1 VLELP
6 AKVKRPAPKKAA
18 GSGLERTFETLW
30 ARYGRWYDA
39 GIMVRWIPE
48 REHRFHESRRWR
60 VDFAWPEQ
68 KVAVEIEGG
77 VFSGGRHTRGA
88 GFVADCDKYNALAA
102 AGWRLFRFTEKHLA
116 KRPVQCCELVAAA
129 LASEGLAERSSTCT

>member
-1 VLELP
+1 MPLDS
-6 AKVKRPAPKKAA
+6 RA
-18 GSGLERTFETLW
+18 GASL
-30 ARYGRWYDA
+30 
-39 GIMVRWIPE
+39 
-48 REHRFHESRRWR
+48 
-60 VDFAWPEQ
+60 DFAWPEQ

-129 LASEGLAERSSTCT
+129 LASEGLAERGAG